1 MLRNKNIIVTGGA
14 GFIGSHLVDRLISEN
29 PSKIVVVD
37 NLFLGTE
44 RNLQRATKSFEDIE
58 ILHIDAS
65 SESSMRTVA
74 TKHKIDVVFDLA
86 VVPLPTSLTYPSW
99 TSKVNY
105 DIVLALCELARNEDI
120 SELIHLSSSESY
132 GSAKYVP
139 MDEKHPLDA
148 VTPYAA
154 SKAAGDLLVNSY
166 IQTFGIKAT
175 VIRPFNNYG
184 PRQNSASYAGIIPI
198 VVNHLKNGTPIE
210 IHGTGLQTRDFVFA
224 PTTADLVVKA
234 SKNQATK
241 GRTFNLATGT
251 ETSILT
257 IVEMM
262 KSVYGAPNHPVIFT
276 PSRPGDVMRH
286 CADTTLMQE
295 LLGEVA
301 APISE
306 ESLAETMEWYLR

>member
-1 MLRNKNIIVTGGA
+1 MLKNKNIIVTGGA
-14 GFIGSHLVDRLISEN
+14 GFIGSHLVDRLVKED
-29 PSKIVVVD
+29 PAKIVVVD

-44 RNLQRATKSFEDIE
+44 ANLQDARAAFKDIE
-58 ILHIDAS
+58 VLHIDAS

-74 TKHKIDVVFDLA
+74 TQHKIDLVFDLA

-105 DIVLALCELARNEDI
+105 DIVLALSELARNNDI
-120 SELIHLSSSESY
+120 DELIHISSSESY

-139 MDEKHPLDA
+139 MDEKHPLDS

-154 SKAAGDLLVNSY
+154 SKAAGDLIVNSY
-166 IQTFGIKAT
+166 IQTFGINAT

-198 VVNHLKNGTPIE
+198 VVSHLRNGTPIE
-210 IHGTGLQTRDFVFA
+210 IHGTGEQTRDFVFA
-224 PTTADLVVKA
+224 PTTADLIVKA
-234 SKNQATK
+234 ANTPATK

-251 ETSILT
+251 ETSILK

-262 KSVYGAPNHPVIFT
+262 KTVYGKPDHPVVFT
-276 PSRPGDVMRH
+276 APRPGDVMRH
-286 CADTTLMQE
+286 CADTSLMKE
-295 LLGEVA
+295 LLGETA
-301 APISE
+301 APMNE
-306 ESLAETMEWYLR
+306 DALAQTMDWYLR